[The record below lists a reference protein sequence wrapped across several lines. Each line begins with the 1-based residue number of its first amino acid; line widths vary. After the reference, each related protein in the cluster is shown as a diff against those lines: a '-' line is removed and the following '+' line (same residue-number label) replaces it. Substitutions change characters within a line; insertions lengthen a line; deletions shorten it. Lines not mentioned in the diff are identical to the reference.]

1 MDIKERF
8 LDYISFDTESSETS
22 GTHPSSDKET
32 AFAHKLAADLI
43 AEGVANAYVD
53 EHSYVYGRVDNGKA
67 KTIGLIAHMD
77 TAPTIQGGLKNAKL
91 VVSYDGK
98 DIKLDDRYTL
108 SPAEF
113 PALKDV
119 VGEDLIVTDGE
130 HLLGGDDKA
139 GVVIIFEF
147 LKNYLANRDKYNY
160 NLSICFTPDEEI
172 GEGPLFFS
180 TVKMKADVAFT
191 LDGGSIYEANSENF
205 NAASAKVTI
214 KGVGVHPG
222 SAKDKMVNAAL
233 LGIEINDLLPKDMIP
248 SKTENYEG
256 FFHLCSIKGDVEN
269 CELEYIL
276 RDHDA
281 GLLEAKKNMLIEAF
295 KKVSQKYPR
304 AEISLSIKDEYKN
317 MREYFIKDPTALKMI
332 DAAYLSAKEKLKY
345 VPIRGG
351 TDGATITYMGLPCP
365 NLGVGDFYPHG
376 RYEFVSL
383 TQMKKMV
390 DILGELFK
398 GDILK

>member
-376 RYEFVSL
+376 RYEFISL

-398 GDILK
+398 GDDLK